1 MSFAPKINILR
12 LLDRFLW
19 NFEVHQQNHDFGILH
34 VFYHFLPKGQ
44 NHDFVD
50 ALQNSIKI
58 DLKGVIY

>member
-1 MSFAPKINILR
+1 MSFSPKINILR

-19 NFEVHQQNHDFGILH
+19 NFEVHQQNHDFGL
-34 VFYHFLPKGQ
+34 LAENGKKRAKSQ

-58 DLKGVIY
+58 YLKVVIY